1 MTIPKINKEDI
12 QKALEYIDKNGV
24 PQKNRSTKYILVA
37 EDGKEYPPKYVV
49 AVADHLANGLPIS
62 IDAFNS
68 IDVNNWLKHRG
79 FTIETKQE
87 RFELTI
93 TAEGMESTD
102 ERFTIDNLHLGDNY
116 TPLDAYMKRANGEII
131 KRDYQKSEQRISNQ
145 TLPRIAFQVFE
156 KQIAALSVEEKENF
170 PVVKYDP
177 ESEVIR
183 GIYTSFEEFLKHF
196 NSDRQ
201 FSKYSYDNGRQFV
214 IYCWNVFS
222 TLYFLQECLKRFGKP
237 GDRFILMYREKEKKE
252 SEAAEEEAA
261 VREELDPENKSYL
274 NPYSSMLVESKNLI
288 LRGAPG
294 TGKTYLAKEIAAD
307 IISDGYFDD
316 YTLLTEEQ
324 KKQVAFV
331 QFHPS
336 YNYSDFV
343 EGLRPEINEDGTMG
357 FELQDGIFKAFVARA
372 RKNYEDS
379 QKSEEA
385 VKNEASVQE
394 AMKAFFDSVEFGVD
408 TFQTINGNG
417 FTITD
422 VDDRHIY
429 VYISENSSVNRL
441 TLNLDILKKM
451 LESGQEFEKI
461 KDITA
466 FFGKTFAT
474 QGYSYIFPLYKAIRA
489 QKDTAAKAQTKPEE
503 LKKYIFIIDE
513 INRGEISKI
522 FGELF
527 FAIDPGYRGK
537 AGEIATQYANLHADP
552 DEKFYIPENVYIIGT
567 MNDID
572 RSVDSFDFAM
582 RRRFRFV
589 ELKADENLA
598 MLAKLEDE
606 ELEAEAIRRM
616 TALNHEIAGVED
628 LNENY
633 QIGASY
639 FLKLKTIDFDKLWTD
654 YLQPLLQD
662 YIQGMYDEESIMN
675 RFAKAYGYE
684 DAIRGDEDETDKD
697 QG

>member
-1 MTIPKINKEDI
+1 MTIPKINKNDI
-12 QKALEYIDKNGV
+12 LKALEYIDKNGV
-24 PQKNRSTKYILVA
+24 PQQNRSTKYILVA

-62 IDAFNS
+62 IDAINS

-87 RFELTI
+87 KFELTI
-93 TAEGMESTD
+93 TAESMESTD

-237 GDRFILMYREKEKKE
+237 GDRFILTYREKEKKE

-261 VREELDPENKSYL
+261 VREDLDPKNKGYL

-336 YNYSDFV
+336 
-343 EGLRPEINEDGTMG
+343 
-357 FELQDGIFKAFVARA
+357 
-372 RKNYEDS
+372 
-379 QKSEEA
+379 
-385 VKNEASVQE
+385 
-394 AMKAFFDSVEFGVD
+394 
-408 TFQTINGNG
+408 
-417 FTITD
+417 
-422 VDDRHIY
+422 
-429 VYISENSSVNRL
+429 
-441 TLNLDILKKM
+441 
-451 LESGQEFEKI
+451 
-461 KDITA
+461 
-466 FFGKTFAT
+466 
-474 QGYSYIFPLYKAIRA
+474 
-489 QKDTAAKAQTKPEE
+489 
-503 LKKYIFIIDE
+503 
-513 INRGEISKI
+513 
-522 FGELF
+522 
-527 FAIDPGYRGK
+527 
-537 AGEIATQYANLHADP
+537 
-552 DEKFYIPENVYIIGT
+552 
-567 MNDID
+567 
-572 RSVDSFDFAM
+572 
-582 RRRFRFV
+582 
-589 ELKADENLA
+589 
-598 MLAKLEDE
+598 
-606 ELEAEAIRRM
+606 
-616 TALNHEIAGVED
+616 
-628 LNENY
+628 
-633 QIGASY
+633 
-639 FLKLKTIDFDKLWTD
+639 
-654 YLQPLLQD
+654 
-662 YIQGMYDEESIMN
+662 
-675 RFAKAYGYE
+675 
-684 DAIRGDEDETDKD
+684 
-697 QG
+697 